1 MNFGENIK
9 KVRTERNMTQQ
20 QMADKLLVSRQA
32 VSNWENDRNLPDIE
46 MLINIALTFEVS
58 LDELILGGHTMNNMT
73 EKLIKDG
80 SETRRASL
88 NVKLVRMGLILFALG
103 ILAFI
108 CGLLGPV
115 HRENFFVDA
124 TYAFFFAGVVTF
136 VFTGVKN
143 IFQFAVRKHNR

>member
-1 MNFGENIK
+1 MNFGDNIK
-9 KVRTERNMTQQ
+9 KVRTERNLTQQ

-58 LDELILGGHTMNNMT
+58 LDELILGGHKMNNMT
-73 EKLIKDG
+73 EKLIQDG

-103 ILAFI
+103 IISFLCA
-108 CGLLGPV
+108 LLGPV
-115 HRENFFVDA
+115 TQENLFIDGI
-124 TYAFFFAGVVTF
+124 YAFFFAAVLTF
-136 VFTGVKN
+136 IFTGIKN
-143 IFQFAVRKHNR
+143 AVQLFRKK